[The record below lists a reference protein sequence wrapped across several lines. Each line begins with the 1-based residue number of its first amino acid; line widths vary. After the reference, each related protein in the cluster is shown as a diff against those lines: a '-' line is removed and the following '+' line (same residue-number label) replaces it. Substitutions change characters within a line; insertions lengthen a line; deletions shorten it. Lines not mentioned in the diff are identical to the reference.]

1 MCLRKMKNRTIF
13 LQVCQN
19 LTIRLLLDY
28 SAQIEPL
35 IPRQT
40 EPLVLREK
48 KEKFS
53 V

>member
-1 MCLRKMKNRTIF
+1 MKIP
-13 LQVCQN
+13 LPA
-19 LTIRLLLDY
+19 DY

>member
-1 MCLRKMKNRTIF
+1 MSLI
-13 LQVCQN
+13 L
-19 LTIRLLLDY
+19 IDY